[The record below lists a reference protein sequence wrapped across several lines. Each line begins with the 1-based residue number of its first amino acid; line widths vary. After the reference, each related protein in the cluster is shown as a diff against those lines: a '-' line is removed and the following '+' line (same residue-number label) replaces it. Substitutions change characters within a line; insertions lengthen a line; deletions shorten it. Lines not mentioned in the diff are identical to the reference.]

1 VTPRTPRRAATRR
14 GEFEYV
20 FRETTFLNVDVDVL
34 SATQLE
40 PLVAALGRKV
50 AVHYVGREGRH
61 YGAHFSLY
69 NPGTPD
75 RAVRTLTALIGR
87 FPKPARS
94 CWNRARQRVFNIGVQ
109 SGVEP
114 RSHETLISV
123 AAVEAISRVGGSLTV
138 TIYAADIAAASAPPA
153 RAAPRRK
160 KSVRRT
166 RP

>member
-1 VTPRTPRRAATRR
+1 VTPRKSRGAVTGRA
-14 GEFEYV
+14 ELEYV
-20 FRETTFLNVDVDVL
+20 YRETTFLNVDVDVL
-34 SATQLE
+34 SATPLE
-40 PLVAALGRKV
+40 PLAEALGRTV

-75 RAVRTLTALIGR
+75 RAVRTLTALIEN
-87 FPKPARS
+87 FPKPARG

-109 SGVEP
+109 AGVEP

-123 AAVEAISRVGGSLTV
+123 AAVEAISRIGGSLTF
-138 TIYAADIAAASAPPA
+138 TIYAADVAAASVPLV
-153 RAAPRRK
+153 RAPRRK
-160 KSVRRT
+160 KTVRRT